1 MNIIKNLS
9 NDIQEL
15 IYNQYLEKQR
25 DYYVYQYNN
34 RIKLLYFDKLK
45 QNIEHINSFIVDDY
59 FDKLKNKRSSLQEKK
74 DDTTGRGKKPI
85 KVNLKNLVDK
95 AKKNPLNK
103 NLGVKITDT
112 DNNTIKQSEISK
124 QAKQFTKK
132 IEKNQTVK
140 AIQKDADRLVRK
152 AEKGDKKA
160 RKKIFKVLDKKFKK
174 LSPADQEA
182 QAKKCMMSRKKW
194 EEHLIPKLV
203 ILKVLILSFKKVLA
217 R

>member
-1 MNIIKNLS
+1 MSL
-9 NDIQEL
+9 
-15 IYNQYLEKQR
+15 
-25 DYYVYQYNN
+25 
-34 RIKLLYFDKLK
+34 
-45 QNIEHINSFIVDDY
+45 

-152 AEKGDKKA
+152 AEK
-160 RKKIFKVLDKKFKK
+160 
-174 LSPADQEA
+174 
-182 QAKKCMMSRKKW
+182 
-194 EEHLIPKLV
+194 
-203 ILKVLILSFKKVLA
+203 
-217 R
+217 